1 MMEGVEFCF
10 PHLLNSSCRK
20 ALHPVSVSTL
30 IYMIISSISVL
41 TATLNLLV
49 IISISHFK
57 QLHNPTNFLLL
68 SLAVSDFFVGL
79 YLLFYIMFIDGCWY
93 FGDFMCI
100 LYYVI
105 GTIITSSSIGTMV
118 LISVDRY
125 VAICDPLHYPTKV
138 TAKRVQIC
146 VSLCWSFSAL
156 AEAWAFLV
164 LKDNLKQQ
172 SRFNSCVGECVVHI
186 NFIEYVADLALNFL
200 LPITVIIVL
209 YLRIFVVVVSQ
220 VRAMRTH
227 TAGVTYQCSR
237 KGNPKKSE
245 MKAARTLGIVVIAFL
260 SCALPFYCVTLT
272 GQNAFLN
279 GSSSAFVLCLFYFNS
294 CLNPIVY
301 ALFYPWFRKSIKL
314 IVTFQ
319 ILKSGSRNAN
329 IVKVTE

>member
-1 MMEGVEFCF
+1 MTDLADFEFCF

-138 TAKRVQIC
+138 TAKRVQI
-146 VSLCWSFSAL
+146 S
-156 AEAWAFLV
+156 WAFLV